1 MERVKQI
8 RMNEEVKKRHRLN
21 IWNERNSQNQTRCS
35 HNNTLFPSEH
45 SDLKP
50 NIALKKKKR
59 QLNSLEKLQIP
70 LMAVSVIDTEMS

>member
-1 MERVKQI
+1 MELMERVKQI

-50 NIALKKKKR
+50 NIALKKNKTPIKFTR
-59 QLNSLEKLQIP
+59 KASDP
-70 LMAVSVIDTEMS
+70 VDGC